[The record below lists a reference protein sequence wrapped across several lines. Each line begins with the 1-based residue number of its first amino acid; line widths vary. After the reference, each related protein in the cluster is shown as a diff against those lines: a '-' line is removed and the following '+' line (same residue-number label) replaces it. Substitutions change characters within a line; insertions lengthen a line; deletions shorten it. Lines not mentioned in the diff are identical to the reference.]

1 MYSALGLCAVYAEQ
15 LKEEFVA
22 AAV

>member
-15 LKEEFVA
+15 LNEEFVA